1 MDASSDRND
10 LGRALSIRNIYF
22 VVKYA
27 LVVKYDYPVF
37 SDMLLKCLTCV
48 YELSLSPLCG
58 QTGVEFYIVGFELQ
72 ATLRV

>member
-1 MDASSDRND
+1 MDASTDRND

-22 VVKYA
+22 IAKYA
-27 LVVKYDYPVF
+27 IVVKYDYPVF
-37 SDMLLKCLTCV
+37 SDMLPRYPTCV
-48 YELSLSPLCG
+48 YELGLSPLCG